1 MLTLG
6 MRTSYVRSGGPTS
19 GLPLPPFPDSLAPA
33 GSIRPLRPSGEI
45 RKLAEECGDLVQV
58 DARFFTVALGDA
70 DTHRGSEAGGGVS
83 EQISGDDGVADQ
95 VELGLDR
102 DSGQSHR
109 RVLIHFPEYGELA
122 RRRDLIDMGLQS
134 LTISVPDIFNQ
145 PRDGEALQ
153 ARLDGLG
160 HLEE

>member
-6 MRTSYVRSGGPTS
+6 MRTSYVRSGGPTG
-19 GLPLPPFPDSLAPA
+19 GLPLPPFLDSLASA

-70 DTHRGSEAGGGVS
+70 DTHRSSEASGGGVS

-95 VELGLDR
+95 AELGLDR
-102 DSGQSHR
+102 DSGQPHR
-109 RVLIHFPEYGELA
+109 RALIHFPEYGELA
-122 RRRDLIDMGLQS
+122 RRRDLIDIGLQS
-134 LTISVPDIFNQ
+134 LTISVP
-145 PRDGEALQ
+145 
-153 ARLDGLG
+153 
-160 HLEE
+160 